1 MAAVGLVWM
10 SVSCWLLLLAAG
22 AGNTD
27 VRVVETPVRRKN
39 PGSKKQRSSF
49 CLSISRKMWKLSLIT
64 KKQFIIPIF
73 TQFERVPSS

>member
-39 PGSKKQRSSF
+39 PGSRKQRSSY
-49 CLSISRKMWKLSLIT
+49 CLSTSRKMCKLILLLKTINYNN
-64 KKQFIIPIF
+64 FYGL
-73 TQFERVPSS
+73 

>member
-1 MAAVGLVWM
+1 MAAVGLVWL

-39 PGSKKQRSSF
+39 PGS
-49 CLSISRKMWKLSLIT
+49 RKEVVIVSALAEKC
-64 KKQFIIPIF
+64 
-73 TQFERVPSS
+73 VN